1 MQGTFIRSITN
12 LKYCKKEI
20 ATEFIGLISKYVHFC
35 HGILN
40 LRAIATLRP
49 IETKDQHHYLG
60 TLFKSDIQI
69 RHHWKTYICLLP
81 HYRVLRV
88 TVCLNLNQKGK
99 RSKNLCCCSV
109 DYRFLDYMF
118 RHVWPIHSN
127 LWYVSTCFNVQIIME
142 WFPRR
147 KTNYSN
153 FEFIFENCLLVQKI
167 DCRSRSVRILINSKR
182 PVNCS
187 KRTRITRAHNE
198 KNITALW
205 HSTPNSLGC
214 VLLTSNAIKPRVQLF
229 EGRLYS
235 AILIRESFCFVQ
247 KHFME

>member
-1 MQGTFIRSITN
+1 MLLFSWLQISWLHVPTCLTDSQQS
-12 LKYCKKEI
+12 
-20 ATEFIGLISKYVHFC
+20 LICV
-35 HGILN
+35 
-40 LRAIATLRP
+40 
-49 IETKDQHHYLG
+49 YLFWCTDNYG
-60 TLFKSDIQI
+60 
-69 RHHWKTYICLLP
+69 
-81 HYRVLRV
+81 V
-88 TVCLNLNQKGK
+88 
-99 RSKNLCCCSV
+99 
-109 DYRFLDYMF
+109 
-118 RHVWPIHSN
+118 
-127 LWYVSTCFNVQIIME
+127 

-205 HSTPNSLGC
+205 HSTPNRLGC

-235 AILIRESFCFVQ
+235 ASLRLNFNPGFFFFCSKAFSGRNFIILFRASTHQIIG
-247 KHFME
+247 KKN